1 MNVKQTTEPGYAKI
15 NLFLEVLDKRSDG
28 YHEIDTV
35 MQTVSL
41 ADALTIDV
49 LEDGKGEIA
58 LSCNLPYI
66 PIDRRNIAWKAASA
80 FLGKIGRE
88 SDSVRIHIEKKIPV
102 AAGLGGGSAD
112 GAAVLRGL
120 NRLYEYPLTTE
131 QLCDLATPL
140 GADIPFC
147 LVGGCRRAE
156 GIGEIFTEASPLS
169 EQLTLVIA
177 MGKMGSN
184 TAAAYGKLDARQGK
198 GQTYHSLAMMEALA
212 AADTKKICKELYN
225 RFEDV
230 ILPENKDASSIR
242 RILSITGANGALMS
256 GSGAAV
262 FGIFTDT
269 QKAAAAVEM
278 LRQKSFF
285 AVTARAVNKI

>member
-41 ADALTIDV
+41 ADALTIDA

-184 TAAAYGKLDARQGK
+184 TAAAYGKLDARQSK
-198 GQTYHSLAMMEALA
+198 AQTYHSLAMMEALA

-225 RFEDV
+225 RFEEV
-230 ILPENKDASSIR
+230 ILPERPMVTKIKETF
-242 RILSITGANGALMS
+242 LECGAVGTMMS
-256 GSGAAV
+256 GSGPSV
-262 FGIFTDT
+262 FAIFEKEDE
-269 QKAAAAVEM
+269 ARRARDL
-278 LRQKSFF
+278 LRQENCFVF
-285 AVTARAVNKI
+285 MTRPWC